1 MSVVAAAVAWGA
13 TVVVVVVAVV
23 LCVVVCSLGAIQ
35 TGLNS
40 SLRVDFGTLKTVIA
54 VARNRG
60 VDVVTNEVS
69 NRATPS
75 VVGFGPKS
83 RYLGEAAKT
92 QEISNLKNTVSSLK
106 RLAGRT
112 FNDPDIQ
119 IEQQYITAPLVDVN
133 GQVGAEVNYLGVKEK
148 FSATQLIAM
157 YLSKIRQ
164 TAATELKLPV
174 SDICMSVPAWFT
186 DIQRRALL
194 DAAEIAGL
202 KILRLINDSTA
213 AALGW
218 GITKL
223 DLPAPEEA
231 PRRVC
236 FIDIGHSSYTCSIVE
251 FKKGELAVKA
261 TAWDRDFGGRDFDKA
276 LVDHLAKE
284 FKGKYKID
292 IYSHGRAMARTI
304 AAAEKTKKILSANL
318 QAPVNIES
326 IMNDIDASSMV
337 TRPEFEAMIEPLLQ
351 RANGPLEQA
360 LAQAKLTKEDIDII
374 EVVGGGSRIPALKE
388 RIQQFFGKTLSFT
401 LNADEALARGAA
413 FSCAILSP
421 VFRVRDFSVQDI
433 ISYPIEFGWEK
444 APDIPD
450 EDTSLTVFNKG
461 NVMPS
466 TKILTFYRK
475 QPFDLEA
482 RYAKPEE
489 LPGTTN
495 PWIGRFSVKN
505 VKADGKDDFMIC
517 KLKARVNIHG
527 VLNVENGY
535 YVEDQEV
542 EEDVKEEEGDK
553 KDPDVSRPRPTASP
567 NCLPME
573 SAFRSSALV
582 GDEVD
587 SPSKRPRFG
596 RLAGSPHSVPFVSSP
611 SFEPTQEPHQL
622 ITPSPKAMETDKDA
636 PKKRKVKKQVR
647 KGDLPIAT
655 GTASLDDSGKAA
667 LSEKEQAMV
676 MEDKL
681 VADTEEKK
689 NELEAYIYDLRAKL
703 DEQYSDHASD
713 EEKTSIKAKLEA
725 TEDWLY
731 DEGED
736 ASKGVYIAK
745 IDEIRAMAGPIVQR
759 HFDKVDAERRIVLER
774 DEAERAAKKAAAEE
788 ARKAAEAE
796 KATGGADQEMKD
808 ADGAQPE
815 ADAADPQ

>member
-1 MSVVAAAVAWGA
+1 MSVVG
-13 TVVVVVVAVV
+13 
-23 LCVVVCSLGAIQ
+23 I
-35 TGLNS
+35 
-40 SLRVDFGTLKTVIA
+40 DFGTLKTVIA

-75 VVGFGPKS
+75 LVGFGPKS

-106 RLAGRT
+106 RLAGRQ

-119 IEQQYITAPLVDVN
+119 IEQQYVTAPLTDCN
-133 GQVGAEVNYLGVKEK
+133 GQVGAEVNYLGKKEK
-148 FSATQLIAM
+148 FTATQLVAM
-157 YLSKIRQ
+157 YLSKIKQ
-164 TAATELKLPV
+164 TAGAELKLPV
-174 SDICMSVPAWFT
+174 QDVCLSVPPWFT
-186 DIQRRALL
+186 DVQRRALI

-202 KILRLINDSTA
+202 RVLRLINDGTA

-236 FIDIGHSSYTCSIVE
+236 FVDIGHSSYTVSIVE

-261 TAWDRDFGGRDFDKA
+261 TAWDKDFGGRDFDRA

-284 FKGKYKID
+284 FKGKYKVD
-292 IYSHGRAMARTI
+292 IMTHGRALARTI
-304 AAAEKTKKILSANL
+304 AAAEKTKKILSANQ

-326 IMNDIDASSMV
+326 LMNDIDASAMI
-337 TRPEFEAMIEPLLQ
+337 TRQEFEAMIEPLLA
-351 RANGPLEQA
+351 RTHFPLEEA
-360 LAQAKLTKEDIDII
+360 LAQAKLTKDDIDVI
-374 EVVGGGSRIPALKE
+374 EVVGGGSRVPALKE
-388 RIQQFFGKTLSFT
+388 RIQEFFGKPLSFT
-401 LNADEALARGAA
+401 LNADEALARGSA

-433 ISYPIEFGWEK
+433 ISYPIEFAWEK

-482 RYAKPEE
+482 RYAQPEL
-489 LPGTTN
+489 LPGKTN

-527 VLNVENGY
+527 VLNVETGY
-535 YVEDQEV
+535 YVEEEEV
-542 EEDVKEEEGDK
+542 EEEVNE
-553 KDPDVSRPRPTASP
+553 DPDVSLSEPYMALNDFPPAQDQDSAS
-567 NCLPME
+567 
-573 SAFRSSALV
+573 SSSASV
-582 GDEVD
+582 GDD
-587 SPSKRPRFG
+587 SQAYPAKRPRLDDDEEPDSSRSAFG
-596 RLAGSPHSVPFVSSP
+596 FPEHLEESIYQTRSLTSVS
-611 SFEPTQEPHQL
+611 Q
-622 ITPSPKAMETDKDA
+622 KAMETDKDA
-636 PKKRKVKKQVR
+636 PKKTRKVKKQVR
-647 KGDLPIAT
+647 KGDLPIST
-655 GTASLDDSGKAA
+655 GSASLDDSTKAS
-667 LSEKEQAMV
+667 LLEKEAAMV

-703 DEQYSDHASD
+703 DEQYSEFASE
-713 EEKTSIKAKLEA
+713 EEKQTIKAKLEA

-731 DEGED
+731 EEGD
-736 ASKGVYIAK
+736 DTTKGVYVAK

-759 HFDKVDAERRIVLER
+759 HFEKVEAERQAALEKA
-774 DEAERAAKKAAAEE
+774 EAERAAKKAEE
-788 ARKAAEAE
+788 DARKAAEAE
-796 KATGGADQEMKD
+796 KANADQEMKD
-808 ADGAQPE
+808 ADAPQQETEGS
-815 ADAADPQ
+815 ADPQ

>member
-1 MSVVAAAVAWGA
+1 MSVVG
-13 TVVVVVVAVV
+13 
-23 LCVVVCSLGAIQ
+23 
-35 TGLNS
+35 
-40 SLRVDFGTLKTVIA
+40 VDFGTLKTVIA

-75 VVGFGPKS
+75 MVGFGAKS
-83 RYLGEAAKT
+83 RYLGESAKT
-92 QEISNLKNTVSSLK
+92 QEISNLKNTVGSLK

-112 FNDPDIQ
+112 FADPDIQ

-133 GQVGAEVNYLGVKEK
+133 GQVGAEINYLGNKEK
-148 FSATQLIAM
+148 FSATQLVAM

-164 TAATELKLPV
+164 TAAAELKLPV
-174 SDICMSVPAWFT
+174 SDICMTVPPWFT
-186 DIQRRALL
+186 DVQRRGLI

-202 KILRLINDSTA
+202 KLLRLINDNTA

-223 DLPAPEEA
+223 DLPGPEEK
-231 PRRVC
+231 PRRVA
-236 FIDIGHSSYTCSIVE
+236 FVDVGHSSYTCSIIE
-251 FKKGELAVKA
+251 FRKGELSVKA
-261 TAWDRDFGGRDFDKA
+261 TAWDRNFGGRDFDKA
-276 LVDHLAKE
+276 LVDHLTKE
-284 FKGKYKID
+284 FKGKYKVD
-292 IYSHGRAMARTI
+292 ITTHGRAMARTI
-304 AAAEKTKKILSANL
+304 TAAEKTKKILSAN
-318 QAPVNIES
+318 QQSPVNIES
-326 IMNDIDASSMV
+326 LMNDIDATSMI
-337 TRPEFEAMIEPLLQ
+337 TRQEFEAMIEPLLA
-351 RANGPLEQA
+351 RAHLPLEQA

-374 EVVGGGSRIPALKE
+374 EVVGGGSRVPALKE
-388 RIQQFFGKTLSFT
+388 RIQEFFGKPLSFT
-401 LNADEALARGAA
+401 LNADEALARGSA

-450 EDTSLTVFNKG
+450 EDTCLTVFNKG

-482 RYAKPEE
+482 RYAQPEE
-489 LPGTTN
+489 LPGKTN
-495 PWIGRFSVKN
+495 PWIGRFSVKS

-542 EEDVKEEEGDK
+542 EEEISEEGDK
-553 KDPDVSRPRPTASP
+553 KDPD
-567 NCLPME
+567 
-573 SAFRSSALV
+573 
-582 GDEVD
+582 
-587 SPSKRPRFG
+587 
-596 RLAGSPHSVPFVSSP
+596 
-611 SFEPTQEPHQL
+611 
-622 ITPSPKAMETDKDA
+622 AMETDKKDDGS
-636 PKKRKVKKQVR
+636 KKTRKVKKQVR
-647 KGDLPIAT
+647 KGDLPISS
-655 GTASLDDSGKAA
+655 GTASLDDASKAG
-667 LSEKEQAMV
+667 LIEKESTMV

-703 DEQYSDHASD
+703 DEQYSEFASD

-731 DEGED
+731 EEGED
-736 ASKGVYIAK
+736 TTKGVYVAK

-759 HFDKVDAERRIVLER
+759 HFEKVDAERRAVQER
-774 DEAERAAKKAAAEE
+774 VDAERAAKKAAEEE

-796 KATGGADQEMKD
+796 KAAQGGDQEMKD
-808 ADGAQPE
+808 ADATQEEGASQ
-815 ADAADPQ
+815 

>member
-1 MSVVAAAVAWGA
+1 MSVVG
-13 TVVVVVVAVV
+13 
-23 LCVVVCSLGAIQ
+23 I
-35 TGLNS
+35 
-40 SLRVDFGTLKTVIA
+40 DFGTLKTVIA
-54 VARNRG
+54 IARNRG

-75 VVGFGPKS
+75 LVGFGPKS

-106 RLAGRT
+106 RLAGRS

-119 IEQQYITAPLVDVN
+119 VEQQYVTAPLVDVN
-133 GQVGAEVNYLGVKEK
+133 GQVGAEVNYLGKKEN
-148 FSATQLIAM
+148 FTATQLVGM
-157 YLSKIRQ
+157 YLSKIKQ
-164 TAATELKLPV
+164 TAGAELKLPV
-174 SDICMSVPAWFT
+174 QDVCMSVPPWFT
-186 DIQRRALL
+186 DVQRRALI

-202 KILRLINDSTA
+202 RVLRLINDGTA

-223 DLPAPEEA
+223 DLPAPEEQ

-236 FIDIGHSSYTCSIVE
+236 FIDIGHSSYTVSIVE

-261 TAWDRDFGGRDFDKA
+261 TTWDKDFGGRDFDRA
-276 LVDHLAKE
+276 LVEHLAKE
-284 FKGKYKID
+284 FKGKYKVD
-292 IYSHGRAMARTI
+292 IMTHGRALARTI
-304 AAAEKTKKILSANL
+304 AAAEKTKKILSANQ

-326 IMNDIDASSMV
+326 LMNDIDASSMI
-337 TRPEFEAMIEPLLQ
+337 TRQEFEAMIEPLLQ
-351 RANGPLEQA
+351 RTHVPLEEA
-360 LAQAKLTKEDIDII
+360 LAQAKITKDDIDII
-374 EVVGGGSRIPALKE
+374 EVVGGGSRVPALKE
-388 RIQQFFGKTLSFT
+388 RIQSFFGKPLSFT
-401 LNADEALARGAA
+401 LNADEALARGSA

-421 VFRVRDFSVQDI
+421 VFRVRDFAVQDI

-482 RYAKPEE
+482 RYAQPEL
-489 LPGTTN
+489 LPGKTN

-527 VLNVENGY
+527 VLNVETGY
-535 YVEDQEV
+535 YVEEEEV
-542 EEDVKEEEGDK
+542 EEEVNE
-553 KDPDVSRPRPTASP
+553 DPDVSFPAPLIASNVSP
-567 NCLPME
+567 ILSE
-573 SAFRSSALV
+573 DEVSTSSSATV
-582 GDEVD
+582 GDDSHTYPAKRQRIDDDNDHSLFRFATAVD
-587 SPSKRPRFG
+587 EDLEPSIYETRSLTYIP
-596 RLAGSPHSVPFVSSP
+596 L
-611 SFEPTQEPHQL
+611 
-622 ITPSPKAMETDKDA
+622 KAMETDKDA
-636 PKKRKVKKQVR
+636 PKKTRKVKKQVR
-647 KGDLPIAT
+647 KGDLPIST
-655 GTASLDDSGKAA
+655 GSASLDDSTKAS
-667 LSEKEQAMV
+667 LLEKESAMV

-703 DEQYSDHASD
+703 DEQYSEFASE
-713 EEKTSIKAKLEA
+713 EEKETIKAKLEA

-731 DEGED
+731 EEGED
-736 ASKGVYIAK
+736 TTKGVYVAK

-759 HFDKVDAERRIVLER
+759 HFEKVEAERQAALEKA
-774 DEAERAAKKAAAEE
+774 EAERAAKKAEE
-788 ARKAAEAE
+788 DARKAQEAD
-796 KATGGADQEMKD
+796 KATPDQEMKD
-808 ADGAQPE
+808 ADAQE
-815 ADAADPQ
+815 TEGTADPQ

>member
-1 MSVVAAAVAWGA
+1 MSVVG
-13 TVVVVVVAVV
+13 
-23 LCVVVCSLGAIQ
+23 I
-35 TGLNS
+35 
-40 SLRVDFGTLKTVIA
+40 DFGTLKTVIA
-54 VARNRG
+54 IARNRG

-75 VVGFGPKS
+75 LVGFGPKS
-83 RYLGEAAKT
+83 RYLGEGAKT

-106 RLAGRT
+106 RLAGRS

-119 IEQQYITAPLVDVN
+119 IEQQYVTAPLVDVN
-133 GQVGAEVNYLGVKEK
+133 GQVGAEVNYLGKKEK
-148 FSATQLIAM
+148 FTATQLVAM
-157 YLSKIRQ
+157 YLSKIKQ
-164 TAATELKLPV
+164 TAGAELKLPV
-174 SDICMSVPAWFT
+174 SDVCMSVPPWFT
-186 DIQRRALL
+186 DVQRRALI

-202 KILRLINDSTA
+202 RVLRLINDGTA

-223 DLPAPEEA
+223 DLPAPEEQ

-236 FIDIGHSSYTCSIVE
+236 FVDVGHSSYTVSIVE

-261 TAWDRDFGGRDFDKA
+261 TTWDKDFGGRDFDRA
-276 LVDHLAKE
+276 LVEHLAKE
-284 FKGKYKID
+284 FKGKYKVD
-292 IYSHGRAMARTI
+292 IMTHGRALARTI
-304 AAAEKTKKILSANL
+304 AAAEKTKKILSANQ

-326 IMNDIDASSMV
+326 LMNDIDASAMI
-337 TRPEFEAMIEPLLQ
+337 TRQEFEAMIEPLLNRTHQ
-351 RANGPLEQA
+351 PLEEA
-360 LAQAKLTKEDIDII
+360 LAQAKLTKDDIDAI
-374 EVVGGGSRIPALKE
+374 EVVGGGSRVPALKE
-388 RIQQFFGKTLSFT
+388 RIQAFFGKPLSFT
-401 LNADEALARGAA
+401 LNADEALARGSA

-433 ISYPIEFGWEK
+433 ISYPIEFAWEK

-482 RYAKPEE
+482 RYAQPEQ
-489 LPGTTN
+489 LPGKTN

-527 VLNVENGY
+527 VLNVETGY

-542 EEDVKEEEGDK
+542 EEEVNEDGEK
-553 KDPDVSRPRPTASP
+553 KDPDVSLLEPTTAS
-567 NCLPME
+567 NIPMP
-573 SAFRSSALV
+573 FRDQDSVSTSSSASV
-582 GDEVD
+582 GDD
-587 SPSKRPRFG
+587 SRAYPAKRLRLEEDEAIHPSLAASAVSEFLESSTYEPRSLTF
-596 RLAGSPHSVPFVSSP
+596 ASK
-611 SFEPTQEPHQL
+611 
-622 ITPSPKAMETDKDA
+622 KAMDTDKKDDGS
-636 PKKRKVKKQVR
+636 KKTRKVKKQVR
-647 KGDLPIAT
+647 KGDLPIAA
-655 GTASLDDSGKAA
+655 GSASLDDATKTS
-667 LSEKEQAMV
+667 LFEKENAMV

-703 DEQYSDHASD
+703 DEQYSEFASED
-713 EEKTSIKAKLEA
+713 EKSTIKAKLEA

-731 DEGED
+731 EEGD
-736 ASKGVYIAK
+736 DTTKGVYIAK

-759 HFDKVDAERRIVLER
+759 HFEKVEAERLAVQEKV
-774 DEAERAAKKAAAEE
+774 EAERAAKKAEE
-788 ARKAAEAE
+788 DARKAAEAE
-796 KATGGADQEMKD
+796 KSNGDQEMKD
-808 ADGAQPE
+808 ADAPQQGTE
-815 ADAADPQ
+815 GSADPQ